1 MSMNGEIEIGAEYEE
16 LMKESERY
24 ALTYRALADAP
35 DHKNRRYGFPD
46 LASREEVRCD
56 SERMLESIK
65 WVKKAV
71 SDLVE
76 EGIKTPDAEATNEQ
90 ANAIG
95 QAITKDDQIK
105 ETVMEAM
112 KIGYLFGDLRRG
124 YYELGDLDRGR
135 AARKHDH
142 QTLKRANDERSATR
156 GEFWRPHQEDFQSLV
171 SEGMRRDRAR
181 IVIGDRIA
189 EGGGETY
196 SQKTLRKWL
205 KLDGEAD

>member
-1 MSMNGEIEIGAEYEE
+1 MNGETEIGAEYEE

-24 ALTYRALADAP
+24 ALTYRALADGP

-76 EGIKTPDAEATNEQ
+76 EGIKTPVADATNEQ

-95 QAITKDDQIK
+95 QAITKDDLIK

-112 KIGYLFGDLRRG
+112 KIGCLFGDLRRG
-124 YYELGDLDRGR
+124 YYELGDINRGR

-156 GEFWRPHQEDFQSLV
+156 GEFWRSHQEEFQSLV

-196 SQKTLRKWL
+196 SHKTLRKWL
-205 KLDGEAD
+205 RLDGEAD